1 MRTDLAG
8 KGEACT
14 PGGRCHNGRICQRRS
29 GGYGHGDRDTRLEMH
44 PQLARSVLEVAPT
57 VEDGPQTGDRV
68 MAQDVWTVEDG
79 LVHGDRAQVQYA
91 RSAGPKPS
99 LNRGSED

>member
-1 MRTDLAG
+1 
-8 KGEACT
+8 
-14 PGGRCHNGRICQRRS
+14 
-29 GGYGHGDRDTRLEMH
+29 MH
-44 PQLARSVLEVAPT
+44 TQLARGVLEVAPT

-79 LVHGDRAQVQYA
+79 PVYGDRAQVQYA

-99 LNRGSED
+99 LNRGSEDWAV